1 MSTTS
6 TVITIIICVILVA
19 AIGFALVKGI
29 WSAAKKITVPIQIA
43 LFVVM
48 LVCVVRLF
56 CTKENAQKLYEGIER
71 TGISQNVENT
81 MRSALNLSP
90 AEVAKAEPKA
100 AQNDNAVEAS
110 KPARPQPEVSASATV
125 PNPAPATS
133 SSPVESTTAKVQPEQ
148 ITAAVKTGA
157 QEAESPTVVNVEVKV
172 ATTPQRV
179 VEREPAPAPA
189 DVPDY
194 SKLNKGKK
202 TFSYALPFDAKVTV
216 GFKDN
221 TYRVIV
227 ETLGRLDSGEKKEVG
242 KLIMNSLGKYIGKAI
257 DSWDKSKIS
266 IESRYEDA
274 EERTRVFAI
283 IPPDAID

>member
-29 WSAAKKITVPIQIA
+29 WSAAKKITVPIQII
-43 LFVVM
+43 LFVVL

-56 CTKENAQKLYEGIER
+56 CTKENAQKLYEGVAKS
-71 TGISQNVENT
+71 GVSQRVENT

-90 AEVAKAEPKA
+90 AEVAK
-100 AQNDNAVEAS
+100 N
-110 KPARPQPEVSASATV
+110 EVSAPAPV
-125 PNPAPATS
+125 PNPTSVAS
-133 SSPVESTTAKVQPEQ
+133 SSPAESSIPVAKVEPEQTTAP
-148 ITAAVKTGA
+148 IKTDT
-157 QEAESPTVVNVEVKV
+157 QEVV
-172 ATTPQRV
+172 PQ
-179 VEREPAPAPA
+179 
-189 DVPDY
+189 VPDY
-194 SKLNKGKK
+194 SNLNKDKK

-227 ETLGRLDSGEKKEVG
+227 ETLGRLDAGEKKEVG

-266 IESRYEDA
+266 IESRYEEA

-283 IPPDAID
+283 IPPNAID